1 MTPHDTTHHT
11 THHMTAY
18 TLGHHL
24 NVAGREY
31 LRNAEEI
38 LAENPQHVWLAE
50 TMLRQAEQALAW
62 GNAWQ
67 SAEWASVFVDETMYD
82 TYVDVRAD
90 DAGEWVQAQVARVRA
105 LVDGVSLPQ
114 HRNEGA
120 PLAHSPQPMPTYE
133 GNVSRETLET
143 PPPPSPTPPT
153 TLVDVEN
160 NDTLT
165 ATAEATATELLT
177 TLIASLTKT
186 IVAQVM
192 SEVEE
197 RTERIAEETVENAL
211 GEYDPMDAL
220 RYDGDF
226 ASHVSD
232 IARDMLSEVTFTVSV
247 D

>member
-11 THHMTAY
+11 THHMDAH

-38 LAENPQHVWLAE
+38 LAENAGHVWLAE
-50 TMLRQAEQALAW
+50 TMLAQAEQALAW
-62 GNAWQ
+62 GQAWQ
-67 SAEWASVFVDETMYD
+67 GAERVIVDMGDMYARVSVTGEDMD
-82 TYVDVRAD
+82 AWVR
-90 DAGEWVQAQVARVRA
+90 EQVARVRA
-105 LVDGVSLPQ
+105 LVEGVSLPQ

-133 GNVSRETLET
+133 GNVSRETSET
-143 PPPPSPTPPT
+143 PLPPSPLPPT